1 MQENLDDCLK
11 QEETTPVS
19 FKSGTT
25 TLAVSEKTDT
35 EDCTTMKSTTKYLS
49 ITIIFL
55 AIGLV
60 SIGLY
65 GKYEN

>member
-1 MQENLDDCLK
+1 MEENLDDCLK
-11 QEETTPVS
+11 QEEPIPIS
-19 FKSGTT
+19 FKSST

-35 EDCTTMKSTTKYLS
+35 EDCTTKKSTMKYIN

-65 GKYEN
+65 CKYEN

>member
-35 EDCTTMKSTTKYLS
+35 EDCTTKKSITKYMS
-49 ITIIFL
+49 ITIIIL

-65 GKYEN
+65 SKYEN